1 MQTLHRRCG
10 QCSREI
16 TESLAVRMNGTIWSG
31 VCEQG
36 VCGGLRKVCRAQD
49 RETKRGEGL
58 SDL

>member
-16 TESLAVRMNGTIWSG
+16 TESLAVRMNGTIWSE

-36 VCGGLRKVCRAQD
+36 VWRTEEGVQGPGQRDKM
-49 RETKRGEGL
+49 RERVK
-58 SDL
+58 

>member
-1 MQTLHRRCG
+1 MQTLPRRCG

-36 VCGGLRKVCRAQD
+36 VWRTEEGVQGPGQRDKM
-49 RETKRGEGL
+49 RERVK
-58 SDL
+58 

>member
-49 RETKRGEGL
+49 RETRRGEG
-58 SDL
+58 